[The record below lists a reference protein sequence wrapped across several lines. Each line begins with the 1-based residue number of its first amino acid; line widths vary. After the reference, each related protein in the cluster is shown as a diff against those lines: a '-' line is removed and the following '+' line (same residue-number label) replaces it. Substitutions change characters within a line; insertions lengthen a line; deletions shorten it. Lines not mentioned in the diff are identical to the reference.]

1 LLYKSGR
8 ITNDGV
14 LAKNSCISL
23 SGVLIR
29 EGQTEKVFKER
40 ICNGTGGI
48 SRRRVRR
55 TEHSEEKHIE
65 S

>member
-1 LLYKSGR
+1 M
-8 ITNDGV
+8 
-14 LAKNSCISL
+14 
-23 SGVLIR
+23 

-55 TEHSEEKHIE
+55 TEHSEKKHIE